1 MQDKVLEFIR
11 RRFKDN
17 CKWIDG
23 NCYYFAV
30 ILKDR
35 FPEGKIHYDV
45 INGHFVFG
53 YEHFGYQHKSRGWSF
68 YDWKGFVDPN
78 SCVLVEWDK
87 FDMYDSLEKER
98 IIRDCI
104 L

>member
-1 MQDKVLEFIR
+1 MRILEFIN
-11 RRFKDN
+11 RRFKKD
-17 CKWIDG
+17 CLWLTG

-35 FPEGKIHYDV
+35 FPDGKIYYDV
-45 INGHFVFG
+45 INGHFVFE
-53 YEHFGYQHKSRGWSF
+53 YDDDF
-68 YDWKGFVDPN
+68 YDWTGVVKPDGR
-78 SCVLVEWDK
+78 LVEWNK
-87 FDMYDSLEKER
+87 FEDYDYLLKQR